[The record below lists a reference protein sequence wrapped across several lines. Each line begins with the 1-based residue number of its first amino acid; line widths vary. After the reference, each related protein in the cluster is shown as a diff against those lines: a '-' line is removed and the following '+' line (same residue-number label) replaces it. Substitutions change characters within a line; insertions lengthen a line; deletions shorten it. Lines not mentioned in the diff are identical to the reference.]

1 MYNLVMQEEDFA
13 TILDLEN
20 QVTFLILEHFVT
32 NSENK
37 PYYNLRR
44 TAIMDQ
50 LISDKSKTKDGRT
63 CDAILA
69 ISISTPSLMLA
80 VPA

>member
-37 PYYNLRR
+37 PYYNLMK

-50 LISDKSKTKDGRT
+50 LTSDKSKPKDGDT
-63 CDAILA
+63 CDASPCQLNPNTFIWC
-69 ISISTPSLMLA
+69 
-80 VPA
+80 